1 MKCGFTGFPAVGS
14 AYVGWKDFEGCIG
27 FVGSVIRSCAM
38 DCIGV
43 GVTSGGRLVVGFHG
57 TRVIFLGFLDLIRG
71 WSRSVSTASLGSTA
85 GVQGMLIN
93 VRRGAKMSKMG
104 GRRSNYDVGI
114 QRPDFRRIVREEC
127 TENTE
132 NNQFERK

>member
-1 MKCGFTGFPAVGS
+1 
-14 AYVGWKDFEGCIG
+14 
-27 FVGSVIRSCAM
+27 M

-71 WSRSVSTASLGSTA
+71 WSRSVSTASLGRTA

-104 GRRSNYDVGI
+104 GRRSNDDVGI
-114 QRPDFRRIVREEC
+114 QQSDFCRIVRKEC

-132 NNQFERK
+132 NNQFERE